1 MCNIIAVLA
10 HLPHAGEEASGP
22 MLGAPRVTG
31 ASIMIMVCL
40 GTALSGGHHGGNVWT
55 SGLLNGEPEWVHD
68 DFFTNNIPRSG
79 NNVVDEPLNILGVV
93 GSHAV
98 HNCSLQFTVDK
109 ITAINLPYPVRMT
122 IVHQVEVIV
131 PDFTGVARLADEALT
146 EHLGKYQIGVV
157 HPRDSGRSRRRVR
170 RIAERDVTPSK
181 PGP

>member
-1 MCNIIAVLA
+1 MGNIMASLA
-10 HLPHAGEEASGP
+10 HLEHACEETSGP

-40 GTALSGGHHGGNVWT
+40 GAALSGGHHGGNVWT
-55 SGLLNGEPEWVHD
+55 SGLLNGEPEWIHD
-68 DFFTNNIPRSG
+68 DFLTNNVPRSR

-98 HNCSLQFTVDK
+98 HNCPLQFTVDK
-109 ITAINLPYPVRMT
+109 ITAINLPHPVRMT

-131 PDFTGVARLADEALT
+131 PDFTVVSRLADEVLP
-146 EHLGKYQIGVV
+146 EQLGKYQIGVV
-157 HPRDSGRSRRRVR
+157 HPRDGGRSRRRVW
-170 RIAERDVTPSK
+170 RIAERDVTPSE